1 MSEKERTILENLGK
15 VLPNLPE
22 SKKEYLIG
30 LGDGIAMAREE
41 KKSTLNDMR
50 AEHGL
55 EPLPDGNVALAKA

>member
-15 VLPNLPE
+15 VLPNLTE

-41 KKSTLNDMR
+41 KKPTINDMR
-50 AEHGL
+50 
-55 EPLPDGNVALAKA
+55 K

>member
-30 LGDGIAMAREE
+30 LGDGIAMARGE
-41 KKSTLNDMR
+41 KKPTLNCMGK
-50 AEHGL
+50 EHV
-55 EPLPDGNVALAKA
+55 PDENAAITKS

>member
-41 KKSTLNDMR
+41 KKPTLNDMR
-50 AEHGL
+50 KEHGL
-55 EPLPDGNVALAKA
+55 DPLPDGNVVITKA

>member
-15 VLPNLPE
+15 DLPE

>member
-1 MSEKERTILENLGK
+1 MSEKEKTILENLGK

-30 LGDGIAMAREE
+30 LGDGIAMARGE

-50 AEHGL
+50 KDHGL
-55 EPLPDGNVALAKA
+55 EPIRDGDVVLAKA

>member
-41 KKSTLNDMR
+41 KNPHSTTCAQSMGLNLFRM
-50 AEHGL
+50 EM
-55 EPLPDGNVALAKA
+55 